1 MDNICLPA
9 AYLLSSTLHYNFN
22 AIEMLQFAKDFLF
35 KIYIWF
41 SNIGIFVVCSSV
53 VMEVGGGGVSFLLL
67 DESIFEPLYH
77 KILL

>member
-1 MDNICLPA
+1 MDNICLS
-9 AYLLSSTLHYNFN
+9 AYLFSSTLHYNFN

-41 SNIGIFVVCSSV
+41 SNIVILVVCSSV
-53 VMEVGGGGVSFLLL
+53 VMEVGGVGVSFLLL
-67 DESIFEPLYH
+67 DESIFKPLYH